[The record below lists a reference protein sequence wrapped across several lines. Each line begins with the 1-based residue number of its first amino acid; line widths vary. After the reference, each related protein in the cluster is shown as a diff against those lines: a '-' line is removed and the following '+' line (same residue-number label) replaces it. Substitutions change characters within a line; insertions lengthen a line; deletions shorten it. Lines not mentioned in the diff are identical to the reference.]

1 MISSPGVPRWPR
13 PLASRVDLVPWR
25 PPERLSRRLLYE
37 AATSHPVIPFSD
49 LSRAAFCPRQLYY
62 TRREDDRS
70 IPSESRTRI
79 DLAFRYPELVSAPD
93 RELRRLP
100 IRRSPAAYRRN
111 LSRLRERDDY
121 DALVDPDR
129 ERAFV
134 SGRDCHGTVRKVLR
148 SDVRSDAGEDDRAEA
163 ESSVETNPETDAET
177 DTEPP
182 VPVVVSPGEP
192 PETGVWEPQSVRAV
206 AVAKA
211 LAWEHERE
219 VPRALVEYPAV
230 GVVREVRLTVR
241 RTARY
246 RRALRTARGIDGPP
260 PRVDD
265 DRCEACSYR
274 EECGTRTRSLRS
286 LLR

>member
-1 MISSPGVPRWPR
+1 M
-13 PLASRVDLVPWR
+13 
-25 PPERLSRRLLYE
+25 
-37 AATSHPVIPFSD
+37 IPFSD
-49 LSRAAFCPRQLYY
+49 LARAAFCPRQLYY
-62 TRREDDRS
+62 ARREEDRS
-70 IPSESRTRI
+70 IPAESRTRI
-79 DLAFRYPELVSAPD
+79 DLAFRYPELVDAPD

-100 IRRSPAAYRRN
+100 LRRSPAAYRRN

-121 DALVDPDR
+121 DALADPDR

-134 SGRDCHGTVRKVLR
+134 SGRDCHGTVRKVLE
-148 SDVRSDAGEDDRAEA
+148 SDGEADAD
-163 ESSVETNPETDAET
+163 
-177 DTEPP
+177 PP

-206 AVAKA
+206 AAAKA
-211 LAWEHERE
+211 LAWEHERD

-230 GVVREVRLTVR
+230 GTVREVRLTVR
-241 RTARY
+241 RTATY

-274 EECGTRTRSLRS
+274 EECGTRTRSIRS
-286 LLR
+286 LLG